1 MSALILIM
9 GDQLSFDIPAL
20 KAADKSRDI
29 VLLAELRDEASY
41 VQHHKKKIAFLFS
54 AMRHFAEALRGAGWQ
69 VDYIPLTDAD
79 NTHSFTGEAER
90 ALHRHHLD
98 EVIATYPSEY
108 RVLQLLKTWQA
119 STAFPV
125 KILEDDRFY
134 CSLDSFAEWAEGRKQ
149 LRMEYFYR
157 ETRRKTGI
165 LMRDGEP
172 IGGQWNYDSDNRKP
186 PDNAVPVPAPTLFE
200 PDEITSEVCALVE
213 AEFSHHYGD
222 LHPFYFAVSHAQ
234 AQQVLAQFIAERLA
248 DFGTYQDAMRT
259 GEPFMFHSH
268 IGFYLNCGLLS
279 PMQAVDAAVDAYDNG
294 LAPLNSVEGFV
305 RQILGWREF
314 VRGLYW
320 LKMPEYKDMNFL
332 QAERPL
338 PQFFWDSQTDMN
350 CLHQCFSE
358 TRKNAY
364 AHHIQRLMVIGNFS
378 LLAGLAPDAVNDWY
392 LSVYADAYEWV
403 ELPNVTGMVLFAD
416 GGILAS
422 KPYAAGSAYIDRMS
436 DYCKGCR
443 YSPKEKNGD
452 RACPFGYLY
461 WDFLGRHENTL
472 RGNPRLGMIYR
483 SWDKMSE
490 DKKQQISAQ
499 SKAFLEKITPA

>member
-222 LHPFYFAVSHAQ
+222 LHPFYFAVTHAQ

-490 DKKQQISAQ
+490 DKKQQISVQ

>member
-222 LHPFYFAVSHAQ
+222 LHPFYFAVTHAQ

-358 TRKNAY
+358 TQKNAY

>member
-222 LHPFYFAVSHAQ
+222 LYPFYFAVTHAQ

-358 TRKNAY
+358 TQKNAY

-461 WDFLGRHENTL
+461 WDFLSRHENTL

>member
-98 EVIATYPSEY
+98 EVIATCPSEY

-119 STAFPV
+119 NTAFPV

-222 LHPFYFAVSHAQ
+222 LYPFYFAVTHAQ

-461 WDFLGRHENTL
+461 WDFLSRHENTL

-490 DKKQQISAQ
+490 DKKQQISVQ

>member
-20 KAADKSRDI
+20 QAADKSRDI

-54 AMRHFAEALRGAGWQ
+54 AMRHFADALRSAGWQ
-69 VDYIPLTDAD
+69 VDYISLTDAG
-79 NTHSFTGEAER
+79 NTHSFTSEAER
-90 ALHRHHLD
+90 ALNRHHLD
-98 EVIATYPSEY
+98 EVIATHPSEY

-119 STAFPV
+119 GAAFPV
-125 KILEDDRFY
+125 RILEDDRFY
-134 CSLDSFAEWAEGRKQ
+134 CSLDEFAEWAEGRKQ

-165 LMRDGEP
+165 LMCDGEP
-172 IGGQWNYDSDNRKP
+172 VGGQWNYDSDNRKP
-186 PDNAVPVPAPTLFE
+186 PDNTVPVPAPTIFE
-200 PDEITSEVCALVE
+200 PDAITSEVCSLVE

-222 LHPFYFAVSHAQ
+222 LYPFYFAVTHAQ
-234 AQQVLAQFIAERLA
+234 AQQVLDQFISERLA

-279 PMQAVDAAVDAYDNG
+279 PMQAVDAAVEAYDKG

-320 LKMPEYKDMNFL
+320 LKMPDYKEMNFL
-332 QAERPL
+332 QADRPL
-338 PQFFWDSQTDMN
+338 PEFFWDSQTDMN
-350 CLHQCFSE
+350 CLHQCLSE
-358 TRKNAY
+358 TQKNAY
-364 AHHIQRLMVIGNFS
+364 AHHIQRLMVIGNFA
-378 LLAGLAPDAVNDWY
+378 LLAGLSPDAVNDWY

-461 WDFLGRHENTL
+461 WDFLRRHETTL

-499 SKAFLEKITPA
+499 SAAFFDKITPA